1 MDSTSEPQEFIL
13 PLELQFSMRKAEI
26 QAQDM
31 TWEELHAAL
40 LNLYHQRLLEW
51 QAVKEIMTNPRKYG
65 FIFETPDLYKSV
77 PIRKVGWDKPIS
89 NIANFA
95 RDQGINYKV
104 LKIFNPWLIQ
114 NHLNNKSRKYYEI
127 YIPLEGY
134 H

>member
-51 QAVKEIMTNPRKYG
+51 QAVQEIMTNENIQIDFDVPTDLELAELAACVG
-65 FIFETPDLYKSV
+65 FEDEDEEDPFE
-77 PIRKVGWDKPIS
+77 PI
-89 NIANFA
+89 
-95 RDQGINYKV
+95 
-104 LKIFNPWLIQ
+104 
-114 NHLNNKSRKYYEI
+114 
-127 YIPLEGY
+127 
-134 H
+134 